1 MLKLSRPGAMSNN
14 YKEQNDIAI
23 SPEITKVVQK
33 LKQRSLYMVSY
44 SSDPK
49 RFRKKINT
57 QRLTLCIKL
66 FYMASI
72 HIELVTT
79 FQVLRCPCS
88 SQCNGK
94 YP

>member
-33 LKQRSLYMVSY
+33 LKQIV
-44 SSDPK
+44 
-49 RFRKKINT
+49 
-57 QRLTLCIKL
+57 
-66 FYMASI
+66 
-72 HIELVTT
+72 
-79 FQVLRCPCS
+79 FQKDVG
-88 SQCNGK
+88 QT

>member
-33 LKQRSLYMVSY
+33 LKQRSLYMASY

-49 RFRKKINT
+49 R
-57 QRLTLCIKL
+57 
-66 FYMASI
+66 A
-72 HIELVTT
+72 
-79 FQVLRCPCS
+79 
-88 SQCNGK
+88 
-94 YP
+94 